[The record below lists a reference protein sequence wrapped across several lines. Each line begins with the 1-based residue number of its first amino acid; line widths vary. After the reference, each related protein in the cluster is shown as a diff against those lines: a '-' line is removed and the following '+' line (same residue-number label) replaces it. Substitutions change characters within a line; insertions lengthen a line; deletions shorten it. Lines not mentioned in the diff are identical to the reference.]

1 MGCAGTGGVVIIS
14 SKIRSENKPN
24 PLYLPIEFDLNSSK
38 INNKNHLF
46 DYLDLNYCQK
56 LFFF

>member
-1 MGCAGTGGVVIIS
+1 MGCAGTGGVVIVS
-14 SKIRSENKPN
+14 SKIRSDNKPN

-38 INNKNHLF
+38 INNKNHFF

-56 LFFF
+56 